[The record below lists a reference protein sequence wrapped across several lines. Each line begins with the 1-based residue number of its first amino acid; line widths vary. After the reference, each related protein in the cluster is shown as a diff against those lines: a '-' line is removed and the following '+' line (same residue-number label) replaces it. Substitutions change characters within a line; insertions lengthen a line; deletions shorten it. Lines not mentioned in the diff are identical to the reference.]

1 MPFIQNT
8 MKLAMN
14 TKTKY
19 MIPAF
24 AAVFALVF
32 TFAPYVMADGG
43 APAMWG
49 DSTKHSMEHKGPMGP
64 HAITIEG
71 FTGTIQIPKEMTM
84 ETHDSLKSQVKVSLS
99 QAVSIAEAN
108 GFTDAMMASIGVVD
122 NGADNKYLVWTITSM
137 NKDAES
143 KTMTANIF
151 VVDAGNPANFVTT
164 TKTFDHPKMCE
175 GMHWDKTASENFH
188 QKFSESTGNADVDAA
203 RAHFLDLM
211 QQLRDAY
218 KNGDTNAAQAIKDQL
233 HDLKQ
238 TFLDM
243 KSPGF

>member
-1 MPFIQNT
+1 

-32 TFAPYVMADGG
+32 VFTPYVMAENG
-43 APAMWG
+43 APTMWEDG
-49 DSTKHSMEHKGPMGP
+49 TKHPRGPIGP
-64 HAITIEG
+64 HAIQVEG
-71 FTGTIQIPKEMTM
+71 FTGTIQIPVEMTP

-99 QAVSIAEAN
+99 QAVSIAESN

-122 NGADNKYLVWTITSM
+122 NGADNKYLVWTISSM
-137 NKDAES
+137 DKDVES
-143 KTMTANIF
+143 ETMTANIF
-151 VVDAGNPANFVTT
+151 VVDAGDAANFTT
-164 TKTFDHPKMCE
+164 VTKTFDHSKMSE
-175 GMHWDKTASENFH
+175 GIHGDKMEKFGKFQ
-188 QKFSESTGNADVDAA
+188 QKFSEPTGNADVDAA

-218 KNGDTNAAQAIKDQL
+218 KNGDTDAAESIKDQL

-238 TFLDM
+238 TFLDI
-243 KSPGF
+243 KSSGF